1 MTRITGQFE
10 LQARTILTPGNTTN
24 ITATIFSAVAMS
36 SHGNNSILK
45 ERVQVWKH
53 QIIFYNN
60 TKLTLLLRD
69 FTCVLFPIKQV
80 EIGTNNEMV
89 ILINGTNVSSNLSAV
104 NSTVRYDTV
113 YLERLA
119 EDTVTVA
126 FSNDITVNVTLR
138 MSLMSFVV
146 LVPQSL
152 LNNTDVSGLLGNIDG
167 NRSNEFV
174 YRNGTMLPDDSS
186 DRILHTFGQS
196 CNEWIDGWIDRW
208 MDE

>member
-1 MTRITGQFE
+1 M
-10 LQARTILTPGNTTN
+10 
-24 ITATIFSAVAMS
+24 
-36 SHGNNSILK
+36 
-45 ERVQVWKH
+45 
-53 QIIFYNN
+53 FYF
-60 TKLTLLLRD
+60 LLY
-69 FTCVLFPIKQV
+69 KQV

-89 ILINGTNVSSNLSAV
+89 ILINGTNVSSRLIAV
-104 NSTVRYDTV
+104 NSTIRYDTV

-196 CNEWIDGWIDRW
+196 CNEWINGW
-208 MDE
+208 MDG

>member
-1 MTRITGQFE
+1 M
-10 LQARTILTPGNTTN
+10 
-24 ITATIFSAVAMS
+24 
-36 SHGNNSILK
+36 
-45 ERVQVWKH
+45 
-53 QIIFYNN
+53 FYF
-60 TKLTLLLRD
+60 LLY
-69 FTCVLFPIKQV
+69 KQV

-89 ILINGTNVSSNLSAV
+89 ILINGTNVSSRLIAV
-104 NSTVRYDTV
+104 NSTIRYDTV

-196 CNEWIDGWIDRW
+196 CNGWINGRMDGW

>member
-1 MTRITGQFE
+1 M
-10 LQARTILTPGNTTN
+10 
-24 ITATIFSAVAMS
+24 
-36 SHGNNSILK
+36 
-45 ERVQVWKH
+45 
-53 QIIFYNN
+53 
-60 TKLTLLLRD
+60 TLLLRD

-89 ILINGTNVSSNLSAV
+89 ILINGTNVSSNLTAV

-126 FSNDITVNVTLR
+126 FSNDVTVNVTLR
-138 MSLMSFVV
+138 MSLISFVV

-196 CNEWIDGWIDRW
+196 CNGWMDGWMNGW
-208 MDE
+208 MNE

>member
-1 MTRITGQFE
+1 MTF
-10 LQARTILTPGNTTN
+10 
-24 ITATIFSAVAMS
+24 
-36 SHGNNSILK
+36 
-45 ERVQVWKH
+45 
-53 QIIFYNN
+53 
-60 TKLTLLLRD
+60 LLRD
-69 FTCVLFPIKQV
+69 FTHVLLPIKQV

-89 ILINGTNVSSNLSAV
+89 ILINGTNVSSRLSAV

-152 LNNTDVSGLLGNIDG
+152 LNNTDVGGLLGNIDG

-186 DRILHTFGQS
+186 DRMLHTFGQS
-196 CNEWIDGWIDRW
+196 CNEWIDGWMDGW

>member
-1 MTRITGQFE
+1 M
-10 LQARTILTPGNTTN
+10 
-24 ITATIFSAVAMS
+24 
-36 SHGNNSILK
+36 
-45 ERVQVWKH
+45 
-53 QIIFYNN
+53 
-60 TKLTLLLRD
+60 TLLLRD
-69 FTCVLFPIKQV
+69 ITHALFPIKQV

-89 ILINGTNVSSNLSAV
+89 ILINGTNVSSRLTAV
-104 NSTVRYDTV
+104 NSTARYDTV

-126 FSNDITVNVTLR
+126 FSNDVTVNVTLR
-138 MSLMSFVV
+138 MSLISFVV

-196 CNEWIDGWIDRW
+196 CNEWINGRMDGW